1 MNRKHLVVAGLIS
14 AVVLAL
20 GGYGLYRA
28 GMSAGRTQTLLGARS
43 STSTTPPAPQ
53 KPGDIDPQTGKK
65 ILYWHDPMVPAQRF
79 EHPGKSP
86 FMDMALVPVVEGG
99 IDSGVVQI
107 SARLEQNLGVRTAV
121 VTRGQLRSE
130 ITASATVGYDERD
143 VALVQARANG
153 FIERLRVRATLDA
166 VRQGEPLADLYV
178 PDWVASQVE
187 YLAVRGLT
195 SPGAADLVEAARQ
208 RMRLAGMPEELVRSL
223 EKSAAPQTRFTLT
236 APISGVITELTAREG
251 MTVASGAPLFRINGL
266 KTVWVNAE
274 VPEALGERVHAG
286 DVVQARTPAL
296 PGAVFDGKVG
306 AVLPSVNTTTR
317 TVTAR
322 VELENPRMQL
332 LPGMFVTVQFVPA
345 VGQDVLMVPSEAV
358 IETGTRRVVM
368 LSEGDGKFRPVN
380 VETGAQGG
388 GQTEIRSGLSVGQR
402 VVVSGQFLIDSEA
415 SLKATEA
422 RLQ

>member
-1 MNRKHLVVAGLIS
+1 MNRKHLVTGLIS
-14 AVVLAL
+14 AVFL
-20 GGYGLYRA
+20 GLCGYGLYRA
-28 GMSAGRTQTLLGARS
+28 GVSAGRGENSARPTNS
-43 STSTTPPAPQ
+43 APAAQ

-65 ILYWHDPMVPAQRF
+65 ILYWQDPMVPAQRF

-86 FMDMALVPVVEGG
+86 FMDMPLVPVVEGATE
-99 IDSGVVQI
+99 SGAIEI
-107 SARLEQNLGVRTAV
+107 SPRLEQNLGVRTAL
-121 VTRGQLRSE
+121 VTQGQLRSE

-153 FIERLRVRATLDA
+153 FIEHLRVRAPLDA

-178 PDWVASQVE
+178 PDWVAAQVE
-187 YLAVRGLT
+187 YQAVRGLK
-195 SPGAADLVEAARQ
+195 SPGAAELVEAARQ
-208 RMRLAGMPEELVRSL
+208 RMRLAGMPEELIRAL
-223 EKSAAPQTRFTLT
+223 EKSGAPQTRFTLT
-236 APISGVITELTAREG
+236 APISGVISELTAREG

-286 DVVQARTPAL
+286 AVVQARTPAL
-296 PGAVFDGKVG
+296 PGAVFAGKVG

-332 LPGMFVTVQFVPA
+332 LPGMFVTVQFTPV

-358 IETGTRRVVM
+358 IETGTRHVVM

-388 GQTEIRSGLSVGQR
+388 GQTEIRSGLSAGQK

>member
-1 MNRKHLVVAGLIS
+1 
-14 AVVLAL
+14 
-20 GGYGLYRA
+20 
-28 GMSAGRTQTLLGARS
+28 
-43 STSTTPPAPQ
+43 
-53 KPGDIDPQTGKK
+53 
-65 ILYWHDPMVPAQRF
+65 MVPAQRF

-86 FMDMALVPVVEGG
+86 FMDMALVPVVEGATE
-99 IDSGVVQI
+99 SGAIQI
-107 SARLEQNLGVRTAV
+107 SPRLEQNLGVRTAL
-121 VTRGQLRSE
+121 VTQGQLRSE

-143 VALVQARANG
+143 VALVQARASG

-178 PDWVASQVE
+178 PDWVAAQVE
-187 YLAVRGLT
+187 YQAVRGLT
-195 SPGAADLVEAARQ
+195 SPGAADLVEGARQ
-208 RMRLAGMPEELVRSL
+208 RMRLAGMPEELVRAL
-223 EKSAAPQTRFTLT
+223 EKSGAPQTRFTLT

-274 VPEALGERVHAG
+274 VPEALGERVQPGA
-286 DVVQARTPAL
+286 VVQARTPAL

-322 VELENPRMQL
+322 VELENPKMQL
-332 LPGMFVTVQFVPA
+332 LPGMFVTVQFAPV

-368 LSEGDGKFRPVN
+368 LSEGHGKFRPVN
-380 VETGAQGG
+380 VETGALGG